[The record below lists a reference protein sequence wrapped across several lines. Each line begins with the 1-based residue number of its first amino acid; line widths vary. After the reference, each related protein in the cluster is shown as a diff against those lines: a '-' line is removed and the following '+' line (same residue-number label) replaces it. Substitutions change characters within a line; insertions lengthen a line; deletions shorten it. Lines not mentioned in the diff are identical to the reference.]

1 MNENTMMTNQNEE
14 NMNQQLSK
22 REETREPES
31 YVTPVTD
38 IYEEDNGL
46 YMVVDLPGVEK
57 DGLKLSVEKDIL
69 TIEGHVSQPISNETL
84 ATMREFELSNYYRQF
99 QLNESVDQEGINAEL
114 KNGVLNV
121 FLPRAKA
128 IQPRNIEVKFA

>member
-1 MNENTMMTNQNEE
+1 MAEKTIPSTQNENNTQIA
-14 NMNQQLSK
+14 K
-22 REETREPES
+22 REVTREPES

-38 IYEEDNGL
+38 IYEEDDGL
-46 YMVVDLPGVEK
+46 YMMVDLPGVEK

-69 TIEGHVSQPISNETL
+69 TIEGHIKPDNDQNYL
-84 ATMREFELSNYYRQF
+84 LREFEPSNYYRQF
-99 QLNESVDQEGINAEL
+99 QLNEVIDQEGINAEL

-128 IQPRNIEVKFA
+128 VQPRTIEVKIG

>member
-1 MNENTMMTNQNEE
+1 MAEKTIENTQNQETPIAKCE
-14 NMNQQLSK
+14 V
-22 REETREPES
+22 TREPET

-46 YMVVDLPGVEK
+46 YMMVDLPSVDQ
-57 DGLKLSVEKDIL
+57 DGLKLSVEESVL
-69 TIEGHVSQPISNETL
+69 TIEGHVKQPEAKEYL
-84 ATMREFELSNYYRQF
+84 LREFEPVNYYRQF
-99 QLNESVDQEGINAEL
+99 ELSEAVDQEGIKAEL

-128 IQPRNIEVKFA
+128 VQPRTIEVKFS

>member
-1 MNENTMMTNQNEE
+1 MAERTIPANEKEE
-14 NMNQQLSK
+14 NQIMK
-22 REETREPES
+22 REVTREPES

-46 YMVVDLPGVEK
+46 YMMVDLPGVEK
-57 DGLKLSVEKDIL
+57 EGLKLTVEKNTL
-69 TIEGHVSQPISNETL
+69 TIEGRVNKSEPAEYLVREYEPSNYF
-84 ATMREFELSNYYRQF
+84 RQFELS
-99 QLNESVDQEGINAEL
+99 EAIDHEGINAEL

-128 IQPRNIEVKFA
+128 VQPRAIEVKFS

>member
-1 MNENTMMTNQNEE
+1 MAEKTIPSTQNENNTQIA
-14 NMNQQLSK
+14 K
-22 REETREPES
+22 REVTREPES

-38 IYEEDNGL
+38 IYEEDDGL
-46 YMVVDLPGVEK
+46 YMMVDLPGVEK

-69 TIEGHVSQPISNETL
+69 TIEGHIKPDNDQNYL
-84 ATMREFELSNYYRQF
+84 LREFEPSNYYRQF
-99 QLNESVDQEGINAEL
+99 ELSESVAQEGINAEL

-128 IQPRNIEVKFA
+128 VQPRTIEVKIG

>member
-1 MNENTMMTNQNEE
+1 MAEKTIDNTQTQENPIAKCEV
-14 NMNQQLSK
+14 
-22 REETREPES
+22 TREPET

-46 YMVVDLPGVEK
+46 YMMVDLPGVDQ
-57 DGLKLSVEKDIL
+57 DGLKLSVEESVL
-69 TIEGHVSQPISNETL
+69 TIEGHVKQPEAKEYL
-84 ATMREFELSNYYRQF
+84 LREFEPANFYRQF
-99 QLNESVDQEGINAEL
+99 ELSEAVDQEGIKAEL

-128 IQPRNIEVKFA
+128 VQPRTIEVKFS

>member
-1 MNENTMMTNQNEE
+1 MAEKTIPTNENEE
-14 NMNQQLSK
+14 KQIMK

-31 YVTPVTD
+31 YITPVTD

-46 YMVVDLPGVEK
+46 YMMVDLPGVEK
-57 DGLKLSVEKDIL
+57 DGLKLTVEKSTL
-69 TIEGHVSQPISNETL
+69 TIEGHVNKPEN
-84 ATMREFELSNYYRQF
+84 REYLVKEYEPYNYFRQFELS
-99 QLNESVDQEGINAEL
+99 ETIDHEGINAEL

-128 IQPRNIEVKFA
+128 VQPRTIEVKIS